1 MTQLDIQAVRSQ
13 FPQLSPS
20 PTGTVFLDNPG
31 GTQVPQSVI
40 DAVAGYYKTANANVG
55 GAFRTSQRTVKTL
68 STARAAVAA
77 LLNAP
82 DPDNIIFGNNMTSLT
97 FHVARSI
104 GDTIRPGDEIVVT
117 DLDHDANVA
126 PWLDLTKQGA
136 VIRVARFDEKDCTL
150 PADAVCSLINE
161 NTRLVAVTHASNAV
175 GTIPDV
181 QSVIRCAHS
190 HGALVYVD
198 AVQYVPHRL
207 CDVQALDCDFLA
219 CSSYKFFGP
228 HAGILYARPA
238 ALSRFSP
245 HKVRPAPNQA
255 PQCWETGTQN
265 HEGIAGTYAAIKYI
279 ASIGDQA
286 PNDVDMFTLRKR
298 IEKSMD
304 AVAHYESVLTARL
317 IAGLQE
323 IDGVKIFG
331 ITDPSRFSERLCTV
345 AFTWNRYSPAEIASR
360 LGENGIC
367 CWSGNYY
374 AMRLMES
381 LGLQE
386 TGGAVRVGPVHYN
399 TFEEIERFLDTL
411 RSFAPGCK

>member
-1 MTQLDIQAVRSQ
+1 MTHLDIQAVRNR

-20 PTGTVFLDNPG
+20 PTGIVFLDNPG

-40 DAVAGYYKTANANVG
+40 DAVANYYKTANANVG
-55 GAFRTSQRTVKTL
+55 GAFRTSQRTVEIL

-82 DPDNIIFGNNMTSLT
+82 GPDNIIFGNNMTSLT

-104 GDTIRPGDEIVVT
+104 GDTIKPGDEIVVT

-126 PWLDLTKQGA
+126 PWLDLEKLGA
-136 VIRVARFDEKDCTL
+136 VIRVARFDEEDCTL
-150 PADAVCSLINE
+150 PEDVICSLINE
-161 NTRLVAVTHASNAV
+161 KTRLVAVTHASNAV

-181 QSVIRCAHS
+181 RSVIRCAHR

-207 CDVQALDCDFLA
+207 CDVKALDCDFLA

-228 HAGILYARPA
+228 HAGILYASES
-238 ALSRFSP
+238 ALKRFTP
-245 HKVRPAPNQA
+245 HKVRPAPTHA
-255 PQCWETGTQN
+255 PQSWETGTQN
-265 HEGIAGTYAAIKYI
+265 HEGIAGISAAIHYI
-279 ASIGDQA
+279 ASISDQA
-286 PNDVDMFTLRKR
+286 PSDIDTLTLRNR
-298 IEKSMD
+298 IERSMD
-304 AVAHYESVLTARL
+304 AIAQYESILSSRL
-317 IAGLQE
+317 IAGLLE

-345 AFTWNRYSPAEIASR
+345 AFTWDRHSPADIAAR
-360 LGENGIC
+360 LGENDIC

-374 AMRLMES
+374 ALRLMES
-381 LGLQE
+381 LGLQQK
-386 TGGAVRVGPVHYN
+386 GGAVRVGPVHYN
-399 TFEEIERFLDTL
+399 TVEEIDRFLDTL
-411 RSFAPGCK
+411 NSFATRV